1 MKKLKEGA
9 MQEKMWTNTWIHKWN
24 EQMDKMGGNA
34 WKNHRNE
41 EKLNQKMGANTWNH

>member
-1 MKKLKEGA
+1 MNTQMKWTE
-9 MQEKMWTNTWIHKWN
+9 MEKM
-24 EQMDKMGGNA
+24 GANA